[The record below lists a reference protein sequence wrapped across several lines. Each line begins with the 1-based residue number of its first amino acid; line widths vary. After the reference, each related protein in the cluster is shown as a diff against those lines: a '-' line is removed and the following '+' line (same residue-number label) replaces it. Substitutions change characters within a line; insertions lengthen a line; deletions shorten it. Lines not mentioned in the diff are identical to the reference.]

1 MAIIDSSTLSVL
13 TTLAINMIGATL
25 IFLGFI
31 CVRTLRGDKKLVR
44 GSTII
49 SGDQTNRLH
58 DVHFEESVDFN

>member
-49 SGDQTNRLH
+49 NGD
-58 DVHFEESVDFN
+58 